1 MLGET
6 LLDPI
11 IQYCERK
18 DAALLAEPLG
28 LFSNMAFFFAAAGV
42 YFLGRTA
49 AREGTRRR
57 LYVLSAEAC
66 TVGVGSSLYHAWPN
80 LLTMAADVLPIL
92 LFFST
97 FGFFY
102 FQTLRIEE
110 GAWVG
115 RALLALLFLVLPGL
129 VAVRLGFSAYLSGGE
144 YYLGLAPAF
153 FYLAS
158 AEQRRLRAVVL
169 FLASLTF
176 ATALV
181 VRSVDNPLCTVFP
194 YGTHFLWHLFT
205 SALIFVLAAVLFLPD
220 LETGPFQLREVKS
233 EAQPTRLFDNGR
245 MTVARNDSWA
255 ADHASS

>member
-6 LLDPI
+6 LLNPI

-18 DAALLAEPLG
+18 DVSLFAEPLG
-28 LFSNMAFFFAAAGV
+28 LFSNLAFFFAAAGV

-49 AREGTRRR
+49 TDGGTRRR
-57 LYVLSAEAC
+57 LSILSAEAC

-102 FQTLRIEE
+102 FQTLGTEE
-110 GAWVG
+110 GSWLE
-115 RALLALLFLVLPGL
+115 RALLTLLFLVLPGL
-129 VAVRLGFSAYLSGGE
+129 VALRLGFSAYLSGSE

-153 FYLAS
+153 LYLAA
-158 AEQRRLRAVVL
+158 AERRRLRAVIL

-176 ATALV
+176 AIALIA
-181 VRSVDNPLCTVFP
+181 RSIDNPLCTVFP

-233 EAQPTRLFDNGR
+233 KTQPTRFFNNGR
-245 MTVARNDSWA
+245 MTVTRNDSWA